1 MGAFDEYATPDNKES
16 EKTESKGAFAEY
28 GAPEP
33 SFISRAV
40 SKAKSLFTSK
50 PKTMTVQPDESIP
63 DKEPPRKGSDLR
75 ELYDQDP
82 VMQGKGTPKQMT
94 VQPDQPAG
102 PLSRSA
108 KILAAGEEFD
118 RQLQEQEKK
127 KDTLFSGKGSFTEKL
142 FHPEIHRL
150 PETPEREKRKDELLK
165 QGHNE
170 QEASSIITNEV
181 VSDVKNNVKRIDDL
195 HKQIQ
200 SIGPVV
206 KREADIL
213 TGYRNNLATVQDKL
227 TKLKDQIKN
236 EKDRAKVNQLI
247 PQFNALIAEH
257 NTLVKK
263 HNIQREKYNTLAE
276 SHDKKVGEI
285 NDLIAK
291 VKSVP
296 EFNAPYYVP
305 DKDPDDMVGLLDTVA
320 SVATRWTTGPTL
332 GGLALAGS
340 IIKEIPDFLAGK
352 KTESMSGKEI
362 GEEFENA
369 AKKHTWEP
377 QTEMGRELTNAA
389 MTPFEG
395 WEQMGNLAMFNPVD
409 HTLTDFGKKHPEAAA
424 TIATAA
430 TIIPYAVL
438 MGRGIKSISLS
449 AARDILKNI
458 PPSEL
463 TMRLSTITEGKGPHD
478 VFISPQEFRDF
489 QTGLTSDLPDYVKDA
504 LIDSREK
511 GGRKFSTEANKK
523 GVTISI
529 SKGIPKEELLED
541 KPWLAKTK
549 EAVGLEPRRKILKTE
564 IKEPEK
570 PTEAVKEAKPDT
582 IVDDFEPETKE
593 ELAKKEG
600 EKDESIKEGQKPE
613 GDQSKYP
620 RDGSGGTSSE
630 AGGGGSLQEGRK
642 RKEVRPATE
651 IIDDLDK
658 VAPEE
663 AVSQGKE
670 VKAEEKPEEKPIIPP
685 EEKKAAEAKPEASAE
700 ANKATPDPLVE
711 EAKKYKTAEEFV
723 KANTYYRGQ
732 DYQGELGNFFTTNK
746 KDAQQY
752 ATKVHEI
759 QVAPEDIYKP
769 DVIPKATSSQ
779 IDNAIGE
786 AERKGFKA
794 MWVDESKVTGSP
806 QGELSLFVFDK
817 KGIKTKKQ
825 LASEWNQTQEMK
837 GDYNGKE
844 NKGFGKTG
852 KETNTGN
859 KNIKESIGTP
869 PEKSSMAP
877 NKSLL
882 ENKAQ
887 EEAKP
892 IAPIKKAKSDV
903 YKVSPEEKKA
913 AEAKPEAKPVAK
925 EPIWDEEEWRK
936 QDRRRTQIAIDMLGK
951 EDQRT
956 ATEDRRKPEPAANV
970 EGKQPW
976 EMTQLETAK
985 KINPD
990 ATGLGAPGIAQHKVE
1005 IKAAIA
1011 RGETIPPE
1019 VLKDYPELQK
1029 APESNLIEES
1039 RKYKTAEEFVKAQL
1053 AKQAESANME
1063 SMTPKKGTA
1072 NIPAKTTPQ
1081 AEAGNWKDRVEA
1093 DTKDGWFV
1101 TGRNGTAD
1109 LLSEFNKHEI
1119 FVSYEADVA
1128 EQYAGHKGSV
1138 WQVKPKEDAKILDAT
1153 DSNQI
1158 DDVVDRLK
1166 EQFDNGELSN
1176 YTPLEKLVSDEID
1189 TYGEDVAWKRIQ
1201 ESLEPKDIVE
1211 DEGFYSDT
1219 DFVNW
1224 LYENFEYDFV
1234 KTNRGGIAYNPDAV
1248 EIRKVDTADVI
1259 MDMATGKNF
1268 VRLPVDTGIKK
1279 AVKTAEREARGLE
1292 EVESEVKRVVPAFEE
1307 GKRLVDSEERDPRI
1321 LAESIASGDRKGVLE
1336 DKEVAM
1342 LLYDAMRI
1350 TKQVSDI
1357 SDSLEEAILD
1367 GDKVKECELRLQHAK
1382 LLEDLNT
1389 NDIAVK
1395 RGGTEWSAVGRM
1407 YQQIIKED
1415 YSLAKTL
1422 QRARIEYGDKLP
1434 REIEDKITE
1443 LTRQLEDAQKKLKE
1457 YDEKAAVE
1465 AAKKEIQRIKS
1476 EPVIRQYIY
1485 KAKERQA
1492 ETKDEILAE
1501 RERIISAF
1509 NKTLSQLHF
1518 MFDPTAVK
1526 YLAEWTRNLVKD
1538 GLNTVEDITDEIYR
1552 VTEANHPELGITKRD
1567 IRDAISGYGRTFELS
1582 REEIDVQLREI
1593 KRQARLI
1600 SAYEDAVSKQVPLR
1614 SGMQRDPLSDKVRE
1628 MGRQVRQA
1636 MREAGIDSLSTR
1648 TPEEQWKTSLDAV
1661 KTRLKNQIADLTKQ
1675 LETGKKTPKKIGI
1688 EYDEEANALKE
1699 ERDSLSAALAEIEGK
1714 PQMSPEQKIK
1724 MAMAAVEK
1732 SIAEY
1737 DRRIKENDLT
1747 PQKKVS
1753 TTPVTPELKAMRE
1766 KRDQLK
1772 EIYKG
1777 MQDEA
1782 KPKLT
1787 PEQVYTNHLEKRKTD
1802 LEEKLRTKNF
1812 AKKPRRTYNLDERG
1826 LRLKG
1831 DIEGLKRQINIQIK
1845 RIELENRPK
1854 FEKDLDLIVRARR
1867 AVIFTSST
1875 IFLKLSAAATARFVL
1890 EPIRNI
1896 IIGGTLYHVPGL
1908 KTLMRESPT
1917 EGGGY
1922 MTNIRAER
1930 ARLARL
1936 INKNTWIDSWDMLT
1950 KGYNTLSVLDKGEQ
1964 AQVRDWLDIP
1974 AHAHGA
1980 IKEPVKQGGYFA
1992 ARVKYTQ
1999 YCLEN
2004 NLDPTNPVIEQMIN
2018 AASMFYAKRQIFMN
2032 DNIVNDLYKSG
2043 LRMVERK
2050 GIGGKVA
2057 TTFVRV
2063 ELPVTK
2069 VPSNIFLEVGDMAV
2083 GLPKGLS
2090 QTLYH
2095 MLKSG
2100 AWEKLNPDQKD
2111 NIARSLKN
2119 GLLGLA
2125 IFGIAFYLFK
2135 NGDKPVRAGGFY
2147 RQGAKRKITDPQP
2160 DELRIGDVNIP
2171 KPLLH
2176 NTALITFQAA
2186 WTLFTVQEQYEKEMK
2201 AGGTWAGTAAAVMG
2215 LGQTLPFL
2223 DEPARM
2229 AKAMKNQDTAAKMA
2243 AEQLRG
2249 LVLPPDVPR
2258 IAKMID
2264 TDVAGQPVARK
2275 PETAGD
2281 VFKMAIPGLRQQVP
2295 ENTKKEKTDLKAK
2308 LIDDLRND
2316 EPDAKEN
2323 LDEAKSEG
2331 QITKTEKKEIKK
2343 EAKEDTFIASMK
2355 HLSLQEM
2362 AKRIEKNATP
2372 EQKEALYPV
2381 FKKKFFKERKD
2392 LDDDT
2397 KQKYLDLLDDM
2408 R

>member
-1 MGAFDEYATPDNKES
+1 
-16 EKTESKGAFAEY
+16 
-28 GAPEP
+28 
-33 SFISRAV
+33 
-40 SKAKSLFTSK
+40 
-50 PKTMTVQPDESIP
+50 
-63 DKEPPRKGSDLR
+63 
-75 ELYDQDP
+75 
-82 VMQGKGTPKQMT
+82 
-94 VQPDQPAG
+94 
-102 PLSRSA
+102 LSR
-108 KILAAGEEFD
+108 K
-118 RQLQEQEKK
+118 
-127 KDTLFSGKGSFTEKL
+127 
-142 FHPEIHRL
+142 
-150 PETPEREKRKDELLK
+150 
-165 QGHNE
+165 
-170 QEASSIITNEV
+170 
-181 VSDVKNNVKRIDDL
+181 
-195 HKQIQ
+195 
-200 SIGPVV
+200 
-206 KREADIL
+206 
-213 TGYRNNLATVQDKL
+213 
-227 TKLKDQIKN
+227 
-236 EKDRAKVNQLI
+236 
-247 PQFNALIAEH
+247 
-257 NTLVKK
+257 
-263 HNIQREKYNTLAE
+263 
-276 SHDKKVGEI
+276 
-285 NDLIAK
+285 
-291 VKSVP
+291 
-296 EFNAPYYVP
+296 
-305 DKDPDDMVGLLDTVA
+305 
-320 SVATRWTTGPTL
+320 
-332 GGLALAGS
+332 
-340 IIKEIPDFLAGK
+340 
-352 KTESMSGKEI
+352 
-362 GEEFENA
+362 
-369 AKKHTWEP
+369 
-377 QTEMGRELTNAA
+377 
-389 MTPFEG
+389 
-395 WEQMGNLAMFNPVD
+395 
-409 HTLTDFGKKHPEAAA
+409 
-424 TIATAA
+424 
-430 TIIPYAVL
+430 
-438 MGRGIKSISLS
+438 
-449 AARDILKNI
+449 
-458 PPSEL
+458 
-463 TMRLSTITEGKGPHD
+463 
-478 VFISPQEFRDF
+478 
-489 QTGLTSDLPDYVKDA
+489 
-504 LIDSREK
+504 
-511 GGRKFSTEANKK
+511 
-523 GVTISI
+523 
-529 SKGIPKEELLED
+529 
-541 KPWLAKTK
+541 
-549 EAVGLEPRRKILKTE
+549 
-564 IKEPEK
+564 
-570 PTEAVKEAKPDT
+570 
-582 IVDDFEPETKE
+582 
-593 ELAKKEG
+593 
-600 EKDESIKEGQKPE
+600 
-613 GDQSKYP
+613 
-620 RDGSGGTSSE
+620 
-630 AGGGGSLQEGRK
+630 
-642 RKEVRPATE
+642 
-651 IIDDLDK
+651 
-658 VAPEE
+658 
-663 AVSQGKE
+663 
-670 VKAEEKPEEKPIIPP
+670 
-685 EEKKAAEAKPEASAE
+685 
-700 ANKATPDPLVE
+700 
-711 EAKKYKTAEEFV
+711 
-723 KANTYYRGQ
+723 
-732 DYQGELGNFFTTNK
+732 
-746 KDAQQY
+746 
-752 ATKVHEI
+752 
-759 QVAPEDIYKP
+759 
-769 DVIPKATSSQ
+769 
-779 IDNAIGE
+779 
-786 AERKGFKA
+786 
-794 MWVDESKVTGSP
+794 
-806 QGELSLFVFDK
+806 
-817 KGIKTKKQ
+817 
-825 LASEWNQTQEMK
+825 
-837 GDYNGKE
+837 
-844 NKGFGKTG
+844 
-852 KETNTGN
+852 
-859 KNIKESIGTP
+859 
-869 PEKSSMAP
+869 
-877 NKSLL
+877 
-882 ENKAQ
+882 
-887 EEAKP
+887 
-892 IAPIKKAKSDV
+892 
-903 YKVSPEEKKA
+903 
-913 AEAKPEAKPVAK
+913 
-925 EPIWDEEEWRK
+925 
-936 QDRRRTQIAIDMLGK
+936 
-951 EDQRT
+951 
-956 ATEDRRKPEPAANV
+956 
-970 EGKQPW
+970 
-976 EMTQLETAK
+976 
-985 KINPD
+985 
-990 ATGLGAPGIAQHKVE
+990 
-1005 IKAAIA
+1005 
-1011 RGETIPPE
+1011 
-1019 VLKDYPELQK
+1019 
-1029 APESNLIEES
+1029 
-1039 RKYKTAEEFVKAQL
+1039 
-1053 AKQAESANME
+1053 
-1063 SMTPKKGTA
+1063 
-1072 NIPAKTTPQ
+1072 
-1081 AEAGNWKDRVEA
+1081 
-1093 DTKDGWFV
+1093 
-1101 TGRNGTAD
+1101 
-1109 LLSEFNKHEI
+1109 
-1119 FVSYEADVA
+1119 
-1128 EQYAGHKGSV
+1128 
-1138 WQVKPKEDAKILDAT
+1138 
-1153 DSNQI
+1153 
-1158 DDVVDRLK
+1158 
-1166 EQFDNGELSN
+1166 
-1176 YTPLEKLVSDEID
+1176 
-1189 TYGEDVAWKRIQ
+1189 
-1201 ESLEPKDIVE
+1201 
-1211 DEGFYSDT
+1211 
-1219 DFVNW
+1219 
-1224 LYENFEYDFV
+1224 
-1234 KTNRGGIAYNPDAV
+1234 
-1248 EIRKVDTADVI
+1248 
-1259 MDMATGKNF
+1259 
-1268 VRLPVDTGIKK
+1268 
-1279 AVKTAEREARGLE
+1279 
-1292 EVESEVKRVVPAFEE
+1292 
-1307 GKRLVDSEERDPRI
+1307 
-1321 LAESIASGDRKGVLE
+1321 
-1336 DKEVAM
+1336 
-1342 LLYDAMRI
+1342 
-1350 TKQVSDI
+1350 
-1357 SDSLEEAILD
+1357 
-1367 GDKVKECELRLQHAK
+1367 
-1382 LLEDLNT
+1382 
-1389 NDIAVK
+1389 
-1395 RGGTEWSAVGRM
+1395 
-1407 YQQIIKED
+1407 
-1415 YSLAKTL
+1415 
-1422 QRARIEYGDKLP
+1422 
-1434 REIEDKITE
+1434 
-1443 LTRQLEDAQKKLKE
+1443 
-1457 YDEKAAVE
+1457 
-1465 AAKKEIQRIKS
+1465 
-1476 EPVIRQYIY
+1476 
-1485 KAKERQA
+1485 
-1492 ETKDEILAE
+1492 
-1501 RERIISAF
+1501 
-1509 NKTLSQLHF
+1509 
-1518 MFDPTAVK
+1518 
-1526 YLAEWTRNLVKD
+1526 
-1538 GLNTVEDITDEIYR
+1538 
-1552 VTEANHPELGITKRD
+1552 
-1567 IRDAISGYGRTFELS
+1567 
-1582 REEIDVQLREI
+1582 EIDVQLREI

-1600 SAYEDAVSKQVPLR
+1600 SAYEDALSKQVPLR

-1675 LETGKKTPKKIGI
+1675 LEIGKKTPKKIGI

-1854 FEKDLDLIVRARR
+1854 FEKDLDLTVRARR